1 MKQNNKGVH
10 IRKEINEMEPVVK
23 NDTASNNKGGMLKK
37 VKMILLIFM
46 GIAALFLVACV
57 AIKSYNH
64 SKYQD
69 EFYVQQQALKYMQE
83 RYNEEFIVMYNRG
96 MGGAYNY
103 VQLYAYP
110 ITHRDEMHKIEIQ
123 GYYNK
128 WGKLDFYD
136 DYVMVRLTEEYEA
149 YVAPIID
156 EYFDEYKFYIDFN
169 AEWLTNNLPTD
180 TQLEDLWELDA
191 NADYPLPRVF
201 LYLRSCEEEKYND
214 SIIQKLSQKLQEN
227 NYRGVLS
234 MIIYYDDSFYNKR
247 NRENIYEDIGA
258 RGNNV
263 DGNTIII
270 YSNKIKY

>member
-1 MKQNNKGVH
+1 
-10 IRKEINEMEPVVK
+10 MEPVVI
-23 NDTASNNKGGMLKK
+23 NDTTPKNKGVILKK
-37 VKMILLIFM
+37 IKMMLLILI
-46 GIAALFLVACV
+46 GIAVLFLVACI

-69 EFYVQQQALKYMQE
+69 EFYVQQEALEYMQE

-110 ITHRDEMHKIEIQ
+110 VTHRDEMHKIEIQ

-136 DYVMVRLTEEYEA
+136 DYVVVRLTEEYEA
-149 YVAPIID
+149 YVDPIID
-156 EYFDEYKFYIDFN
+156 EYFDQYKFYIDFN

-191 NADYPLPRVF
+191 NADYPLLTLFIYIAPNDDCQTGEIERLCTQLKECNVRAMVNVWDLQDEERYAQLYRNDWGENRTYRDVKDMTTVF
-201 LYLRSCEEEKYND
+201 VYDNRIE
-214 SIIQKLSQKLQEN
+214 IIGE
-227 NYRGVLS
+227 
-234 MIIYYDDSFYNKR
+234 
-247 NRENIYEDIGA
+247 
-258 RGNNV
+258 
-263 DGNTIII
+263 
-270 YSNKIKY
+270 

>member
-1 MKQNNKGVH
+1 
-10 IRKEINEMEPVVK
+10 MEPVVI
-23 NDTASNNKGGMLKK
+23 NDTVSNNKGGMLKK
-37 VKMILLIFM
+37 IKMILLILI
-46 GIAALFLVACV
+46 GIAVLFLAACI

-69 EFYVQQQALKYMQE
+69 EFYVQQEALEYMQE

-110 ITHRDEMHKIEIQ
+110 VTHRDEMHKIEIQ

-149 YVAPIID
+149 YVDPIID

-169 AEWLTNNLPTD
+169 AEWLRNNLSAD
-180 TQLEDLWELDA
+180 TKLEDLWELKA
-191 NADYPLPRVF
+191 GADYPLPEISLFIKLDDESMKRKLDTLVQDLSVSDIRCTGYVAF
-201 LYLRSCEEEKYND
+201 IKENKKYELL
-214 SIIQKLSQKLQEN
+214 I
-227 NYRGVLS
+227 
-234 MIIYYDDSFYNKR
+234 DDWN
-247 NRENIYEDIGA
+247 A
-258 RGNNV
+258 NV
-263 DGNTIII
+263 DGLDYKNDIATFFI
-270 YSNKIKY
+270 YDDNNYKLRIGGIENGIK